1 MRDAIEL
8 EWAGVPAVAIVHQ
21 SQEGSARAMALVS
34 GMPDYPFITL
44 GYPYVPLA
52 VWSEDEIKEAAEKVV
67 EGVRRRLTAGPQQ

>member
-8 EWAGVPAVAIVHQ
+8 EWAGVPSVAIVHE
-21 SQEGSARAMALVS
+21 SMESTARAMALVS

-52 VWSEDEIKEAAEKVV
+52 GWSEDEVQEAARAVV
-67 EGVRRRLTAGPQQ
+67 DRVRERLTATTRR

>member
-1 MRDAIEL
+1 LRDAIEL

-21 SQEGSARAMALVS
+21 SQEGSAKAMALVS

-52 VWSEDEIKEAAEKVV
+52 VWSDDEVREAAEKVV
-67 EGVRRRLTAGPQQ
+67 DAVRRRLTADPGG